1 MVIEL
6 DAGLS
11 SRRFSIVA
19 SLVLLFVV
27 VVLFGRALFQGE
39 TFADRDLGSYY
50 YAAKW
55 LVAPLTR
62 ASGAIPLWNPFF
74 GSGQPFAANPE
85 HELFHPLTMLFLL
98 LPFEWAF
105 RLQVILPPLAG
116 AACMFWF
123 LRHLRRSRVAALAG
137 ALAWGLGGYLLSS
150 TNLLPTLFSAS
161 VIPLALTFVM
171 RLMRSP
177 SLSNITGLAFALG
190 VQCLTGEP
198 SILIAM
204 PFFVLA
210 TVLSPRVR
218 AGRRA
223 LCMLALGLGLGVAM
237 GAIVLLPGIHHAGK
251 TVRAL
256 GLTDAMANEWSMP
269 AVRLFDLF
277 SPHVLGHVNRADPT
291 RYWGR
296 ALYGDKTFPFLY
308 SLYPGLLISL
318 LALAAWRMRRRALLG
333 WAAVSALGY
342 LVALGDHFVIWPL
355 LRHVPGFWGVRF
367 PERFSVLFIFP
378 VVVVG
383 SHGFDWIVMG
393 RAGVRRRLRP
403 WLSGFSLLG
412 FLLAGGLWIAS
423 TRASDAHLEKMAA
436 LDALRFSA
444 VALASLGLL
453 CIGRRFSR
461 SQRGLALCAL
471 LAIDLADAG
480 RALVPTVP
488 VSRLSQPPGFLV
500 PLLRRGQNELIFHMA
515 EWNPRLAASGGLAK
529 PPIPARWGLAMTL
542 ERDFDFTQL
551 RWTFESTRTL
561 MLTVNA
567 DPSLIEPLLRRRGV
581 TAIVEFGAG
590 VRWENDR
597 LVRPGG
603 GPLVEAL
610 LARETNPF
618 AFAVSRVEIVQGHAG
633 WSDAVRRLRDEIPR
647 TACVEDTELQA
658 FPVHPAPAEVRI
670 RRDTPMRFSLE
681 VDAQGQAFSFVAI
694 NQTWDEGWRALLDGR
709 PTRVYR
715 TDLSLSG
722 LAVPP
727 GKHRIELEYA
737 DPWMSAGLG
746 VSLAS
751 ALVGLALVL
760 FRRRESAVS
769 R

>member
-1 MVIEL
+1 
-6 DAGLS
+6 LS
-11 SRRFSIVA
+11 GVSNSRRFPIVA
-19 SLVLLFVV
+19 TLLLLFGV
-27 VVLFGRALFQGE
+27 VVLFGRALFQGG

-74 GSGQPFAANPE
+74 ASGQPFAANPE
-85 HELFHPLTMLFLL
+85 HELFHPLTTLFLL

-123 LRHLRRSRVAALAG
+123 LRHLRRSRAAALAG
-137 ALAWGLGGYLLSS
+137 ALAWGFGGYLLSS

-177 SLSNITGLAFALG
+177 SRSNITGLAFALG
-190 VQCLTGEP
+190 LQCLAGEP

-204 PFFVLA
+204 PFLVLA
-210 TVLSPRVR
+210 TALSPRAR
-218 AGRRA
+218 TGRQG
-223 LCMLALGLGLGVAM
+223 LWMLAAGLGLGVTM
-237 GAIVLLPGIHHAGK
+237 GAIVLLPGVHHAGK

-269 AVRLFDLF
+269 AVRIFDLL
-277 SPHVLGHVNRADPT
+277 SPHVLGHVNRADT
-291 RYWGR
+291 SEYWGR
-296 ALYGDKTFPFLY
+296 ALYGDRTFAFLY

-318 LALAAWRMRRRALLG
+318 LALAACRIRWRALLG
-333 WAAVSALGY
+333 WAVVGVLGY
-342 LVALGDHFVIWPL
+342 LVALGDHFVVWPL
-355 LRHVPGFWGVRF
+355 LRHVPGFGVVRF

-378 VVVVG
+378 VVVAG
-383 SHGFDWIVMG
+383 SHGFDWMVMG
-393 RAGVRRRLRP
+393 RAGLRRRLLP
-403 WLSGFSLLG
+403 WLAGFSLLG
-412 FLLAGGLWIAS
+412 LVLASGLRLVSA
-423 TRASDAHLEKMAA
+423 RAAVTHPARMAT
-436 LDALRFSA
+436 LDALRLSA
-444 VALASLGLL
+444 VSLASFALL
-453 CIGRRFSR
+453 WLGRRFSR
-461 SQRGLALCAL
+461 GLRGLALCAL

-480 RALVPTVP
+480 RCLVPTVP
-488 VSRLSQPPGFLV
+488 VSQLAQPPPFLV
-500 PLLRRGQNELIFHMA
+500 PLLQRGQSELIFHMA
-515 EWNPRLAASGGLAK
+515 AWNPRFSDTGGLAK

-561 MLTVNA
+561 MLVTNA

-590 VRWENDR
+590 VKWENDR

-603 GPLVEAL
+603 GPVIETL

-618 AFAVSRVEIVQGHAG
+618 AFAVSRVEIVRGHQGWAN
-633 WSDAVRRLRDEIPR
+633 AVRRLRDEIPR
-647 TACVEDTELQA
+647 TACVEDTDLQA
-658 FPVHPAPAEVRI
+658 FPVHPAPAEVRT

-681 VDAQGQAFSFVAI
+681 VNAQGPGSSFVAI
-694 NQTWDEGWRALLDGR
+694 NQTWDEGWRALQDGS

-722 LAVPP
+722 LVVPP
-727 GKHRIELEYA
+727 GKHRIDVEYA
-737 DPWMSAGLG
+737 DPWMTAGLG

-751 ALVGLALVL
+751 ALAGLALVL
-760 FRRRESAVS
+760 FRRCSGAAS